1 MAPGSLA
8 WPPGMHFL
16 RTLRSRMPRWQ
27 AALKPVPLL
36 AMSPGNAVIDDVDL
50 SGENSRIAAATMV
63 GGLVGAISGKL
74 IKNCD
79 GAAIVVLTGSND
91 IFAQCA
97 GVLIGGDEGTDVENC
112 HATGG
117 TVTASGEIANDTG
130 VNDLGGLAG
139 CVMSTDHL
147 TDSSDEDVA
156 IRANEGAM
164 LIVGLTGFSGS
175 AESGAAIIQ
184 NCTAKNIVI
193 TAPASAER
201 IGGITGGGFYVAQC
215 AQYYPV
221 PLSVEILQCTAENV
235 TVYGGRVTGTIAGYL
250 SEDSVVLSY
259 TGEMTHS
266 GAAEESE
273 VGGTPEVLSLS
284 EVGYGRESTDF
295 GTWTQAA
302 GNSGTG
308 YSNLFSV
315 ILNAKHDALW
325 EKSAAESLKKTIDS
339 GLYGE
344 AAVNTYAGS
353 TNYAFDCRYL
363 PGAEGIAFL
372 QDGNSLTA
380 VIAIEDGDQKIY
392 HYGFLGSCTVGDGE
406 TMPYGGTQIPVSFD
420 ADLYCAREDAGDF
433 QYFVLRDDT
442 METTYHME
450 FRYGSDVGGLLQ
462 FRKGPYAYWLSAGI
476 DEKADGDTIVKVIVL
491 FVRENFAQ

>member
-36 AMSPGNAVIDDVDL
+36 AMSPGDAVIDDVDL

-79 GAAIVVLTGSND
+79 GAAIVALTGSND

-164 LIVGLTGFSGS
+164 LIGGLTGFSGS

-266 GAAEESE
+266 GAAEGSE
-273 VGGTPEVLSLS
+273 VGGTPEALSLS

-315 ILNAKHDALW
+315 ILNALPSLCGRTSHSNQFAAKTGVRISRTCSAREIVYGTANVHWNSDTVSGDIPWGCLRVLHEECAAGPHPAVPDGLCRGRHDRCLHL
-325 EKSAAESLKKTIDS
+325 EPSDS
-339 GLYGE
+339 G
-344 AAVNTYAGS
+344 
-353 TNYAFDCRYL
+353 
-363 PGAEGIAFL
+363 
-372 QDGNSLTA
+372 
-380 VIAIEDGDQKIY
+380 
-392 HYGFLGSCTVGDGE
+392 H
-406 TMPYGGTQIPVSFD
+406 
-420 ADLYCAREDAGDF
+420 
-433 QYFVLRDDT
+433 
-442 METTYHME
+442 
-450 FRYGSDVGGLLQ
+450 
-462 FRKGPYAYWLSAGI
+462 
-476 DEKADGDTIVKVIVL
+476 
-491 FVRENFAQ
+491 